1 MKLFKLNLWY
11 GILLIILGLWGF
23 LGYYIEQGSY
33 AVTSLIPLF
42 FGLLFIFFTSGVK
55 KDNAIIGH
63 LSGLLVLILLIMSVV
78 MLVKNSAGG
87 FELHRKS
94 LIFIFI
100 IIFSVIMII
109 AQVKYFIDRRKA
121 SNS

>member
-11 GILLIILGLWGF
+11 GVLLIILGLWGF
-23 LGYYIEQGSY
+23 LGYYIELGSY
-33 AVTSLIPLF
+33 AFTSLIPFF
-42 FGLLFIFFTSGVK
+42 FGLLFIFFTPGVK

-63 LSGLLVLILLIMSVV
+63 LSGLLVLVLLIMSVV
-78 MLVKNSAGG
+78 MLVKNSAEG

-109 AQVKYFIDRRKA
+109 AQVKYFIDRRKS